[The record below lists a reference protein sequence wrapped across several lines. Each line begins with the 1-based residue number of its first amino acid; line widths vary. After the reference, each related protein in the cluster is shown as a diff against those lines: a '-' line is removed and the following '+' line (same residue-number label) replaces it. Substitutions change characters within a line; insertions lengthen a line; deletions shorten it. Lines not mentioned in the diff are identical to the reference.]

1 MTAMG
6 APALGEPEGISPERL
21 SGDWLTRGRD
31 GLLTAFAPAEGAVL
45 RWTQRGAGWTG
56 SDRLPAAG
64 LLPRLTVA
72 QGADGYIHLVGMRP
86 AGSGDGVE
94 LVHAVQFQ
102 TGRPLLG
109 WDVIGHPNK
118 DPRWTGN
125 PVAVVDGEGRLC
137 VALRNGGSGVS
148 CRTQGPRGGW
158 GRWQDLGGYGVQESL
173 AAAVDSAGLV
183 ELFVPDHKKITRYT
197 QEKPGAPFALA
208 DRLEMHTVPGTLS
221 ALATAS
227 GSVSVFFVDDDGVV
241 QVWAPQRDPLPRPL
255 TRAAG
260 TGPLHLAPLL
270 IEGYPCTVL
279 AQETGEGSEVAFA
292 AYPAENEEAG
302 AWWTSTSTGA
312 ATGTDGPMPLALQ
325 EHGDGGLIAMALTGD
340 GVPMATRQKTAAGG
354 FALGRWKPLV

>member
-1 MTAMG
+1 MTAVRATTLPDPQG
-6 APALGEPEGISPERL
+6 TGPGRL
-21 SGDWLTRGRD
+21 SGNWLTRGRD
-31 GLLTAFAPAEGAVL
+31 GLLTAFAPTEGGVL

-56 SDRLPAAG
+56 PDLLPAPG
-64 LLPRLTVA
+64 LLPRLAVA

-86 AGSGDGVE
+86 VGSGHGLE

-118 DPRWTGN
+118 DPQWTGN

-137 VALRNGGSGVS
+137 VGLRNGGSGVS
-148 CRTQGPRGGW
+148 CRSQGPRGGW
-158 GRWQDLGGYGVQESL
+158 GRWQDLGGFGVQESL
-173 AAAVDSAGLV
+173 AAAVDGAGLV
-183 ELFVPDHKKITRYT
+183 ELFVPSQKAITHYT

-208 DRLEMHTVPGTLS
+208 DRLDTRAVPGTLS

-227 GSVSVFFVDDDGVV
+227 GSVSLFFVDDEGVV
-241 QVWAPQRDPLPRPL
+241 QVWAPRRDPQPRPL
-255 TRAAG
+255 MKAAG
-260 TGPLHLAPLL
+260 PGPLHLAPAM
-270 IEGYPCTVL
+270 IEGYACTVL
-279 AQETGEGSEVAFA
+279 AQETGEGGEVAFA

-302 AWWTSTSTGA
+302 AWWTPTSIVA